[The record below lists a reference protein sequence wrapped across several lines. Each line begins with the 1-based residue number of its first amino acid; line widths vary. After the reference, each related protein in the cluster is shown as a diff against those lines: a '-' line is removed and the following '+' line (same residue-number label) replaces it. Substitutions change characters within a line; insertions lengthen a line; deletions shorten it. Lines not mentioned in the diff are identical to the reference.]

1 MHAVEFNTI
10 VENGSIEIPP
20 ELKGQILGPVRV
32 IVLTEDKPK
41 KVQGTVDDAIGKL
54 LAHPIRLESFEPL
67 TRDEIYDRS

>member
-1 MHAVEFNTI
+1 MNAVEFQTI

-32 IVLTEDKPK
+32 IVLTEDKPRK
-41 KVQGTVDDAIGKL
+41 AQGNFEDAISKL
-54 LAHPIRLESFEPL
+54 LANPIRLESFEPL